1 GYEHM
6 VGDNWSWGVRGVMRD
21 FNEVI
26 EDYTID
32 QGLWEV
38 YGVECFNPDS
48 PTFGSCAH
56 EYRLANPGSDF
67 EGFYDVDGDGTLD
80 EVNLTAEEMGYP
92 EAVRTYYAMEF
103 TFKRRFADN
112 WMLQGSYTWSH
123 LYGNYEGYVNS
134 EIGQDDAGIT
144 QSFDFAALMDNA
156 DGNLP
161 QDRRHNF
168 KVFGA
173 YAFDGG
179 LQLGGNFYYT
189 SGRPV
194 NSLGEHPTD
203 PFAAQYGAF
212 SFFTDGVALPRG
224 SQGTTDDMWGIDG
237 MIKYD
242 FMLGNTNMN
251 VRLDV
256 FNMFDQSASTEVN
269 EQGELSLGSP
279 NTRYAQTTRYQ
290 QPRRVRIGFGLNF

>member
-1 GYEHM
+1 
-6 VGDNWSWGVRGVMRD
+6 
-21 FNEVI
+21 
-26 EDYTID
+26 
-32 QGLWEV
+32 
-38 YGVECFNPDS
+38 
-48 PTFGSCAH
+48 
-56 EYRLANPGSDF
+56 
-67 EGFYDVDGDGTLD
+67 
-80 EVNLTAEEMGYP
+80 
-92 EAVRTYYAMEF
+92 VRTYYAMEF

-179 LQLGGNFYYT
+179 LQLGGNFYYA

-212 SFFTDGVALPRG
+212 SFFTDGVAIPRG
-224 SQGTTDDMWGIDG
+224 SAGTTDDMWGLDG

-242 FMLGNTNMN
+242 FQLGNTNMN

-279 NTRYAQTTRYQ
+279 NTRYAQTTHYQ